1 MELLQGAGGSPLSQ
15 QEQLTAAFEKLH
27 VALQEMSLVE
37 SELYQQNEEL
47 AVATQTVEAERQRY
61 QDLFEFAPDGYLLTD
76 LSGTILEANR
86 VAATML
92 NVSQQFLQ
100 SKPLVTFV
108 AQAERLAF
116 HSKLTRLR
124 QADGVQ
130 EWEFRMQPRHG
141 NSFDAALTLAVAY
154 NRPGKRIALRI
165 CMRDITKRKQTES
178 ALQKWATIF
187 EYAQWGI
194 AIESVDGATLEIMN
208 SAFAQMHGYTLEEL
222 VGRSSVD
229 LIAPECGEDL
239 AEYIRIVNEQ
249 DTFTLESNHIRKDG
263 SIFPVLKNV
272 ILVNPQDGSLPY
284 RAIHVQDISNR
295 KGVEEEL
302 REKQERLDV
311 TQTAAKFGSFE
322 CNTQTNFCIWT
333 KELEALY
340 GLMPGELGGTYA
352 DWTKHVHPT
361 DLIKLEEDLR
371 VALSTGDFFS
381 DFRVIWPD
389 SSIHW
394 LHSRAKVFFNNEGIP
409 LRMVGVNLDITLRK
423 QAEEALQ
430 QLNANLESLVQK
442 RTLQLQQAL
451 DFEAMLKRIT
461 DKVRD
466 GVDESQIMQT
476 TVQELTLGLGLK
488 GCNTAQYDL
497 TKGTST
503 IRYEYITDIPAYRHR
518 AIQMA
523 KYPEIYNQ
531 LIDGQHFQLCSLF
544 PNPERGHVAIL
555 ACPILN
561 GLEVLGDLWLINSV
575 KHNFN
580 ELEIRLVQQVA
591 NQCTIAIR
599 QARLY
604 QASLAQVQELEK
616 LNQLKDDFL
625 STVSHELR
633 TPVSNMK
640 MAIQMLKVSGE
651 LNERVQHY
659 LEILQVECNREISL
673 INDLLDLQRL
683 ENVSYSGG
691 FVESINLQAWLPIII
706 EPLRISIQQHHQTLQ
721 LNLSPDLPKLFSD
734 YASLKRILT
743 ELINNACKYSPD
755 SAEIK
760 LNVCYN
766 STTAATVFSISN
778 PVEIPAEELPRIF
791 DKFYRVPNLD
801 AWKQGGTGL
810 GLALVQKL
818 VEQLQGTI
826 FVESSGGWT
835 TFTVQLSSHPRD

>member
-1 MELLQGAGGSPLSQ
+1 MNVDGFNQKIEELRSRFTDLLQRAGGSPLSQ
-15 QEQLTAAFEKLH
+15 QEQLTAAFDELH
-27 VALQEMSLVE
+27 AALEEMSLVE
-37 SELYQQNEEL
+37 LELHQQNDEL
-47 AVATQTVEAERQRY
+47 AVASQTAEAERQRY

-86 VAATML
+86 ASAKML

-100 SKPLVTFV
+100 SKPLGTFV

-124 QADGVQ
+124 QEDGVQ

-141 NSFDAALTLAVAY
+141 NSFDAALTLDVAH
-154 NRPGKRIALRI
+154 NQPGKLLALHI

-187 EYAQWGI
+187 EYTQWGI
-194 AIESVDGATLEIMN
+194 AIESADGATLEIMN
-208 SAFAQMHGYTLEEL
+208 PAFAQMHSYSLEEL

-249 DTFTLESNHIRKDG
+249 ANFTLESNHIRKDG

-272 ILVNPQDGSLPY
+272 ILVNPKDGSLPY
-284 RAIHVQDISNR
+284 RAIHVQDIS
-295 KGVEEEL
+295 K
-302 REKQERLDV
+302 
-311 TQTAAKFGSFE
+311 
-322 CNTQTNFCIWT
+322 
-333 KELEALY
+333 
-340 GLMPGELGGTYA
+340 
-352 DWTKHVHPT
+352 
-361 DLIKLEEDLR
+361 
-371 VALSTGDFFS
+371 
-381 DFRVIWPD
+381 
-389 SSIHW
+389 
-394 LHSRAKVFFNNEGIP
+394 
-409 LRMVGVNLDITLRK
+409 RK

-430 QLNANLESLVQK
+430 QINVNLESLVQK

-466 GVDESQIMQT
+466 GLDEGQILQT

-575 KHNFN
+575 KHNFS

-625 STVSHELR
+625 STISHELR
-633 TPVSNMK
+633 TPVANMK

-651 LNERVQHY
+651 LNEQVQHY
-659 LEILQVECNREISL
+659 LEILQAECNREISL

-683 ENVSYSGG
+683 ENLSYSGG

-706 EPLRISIQQHHQTLQ
+706 EPLRVSIQQHHQTLQ

-743 ELINNACKYSPD
+743 ELLNNACKYSPD

-760 LNVCYN
+760 LNVCYD
-766 STTAATVFSISN
+766 SITAATVFSISN

-826 FVESSGGWT
+826 FVESSGGVDYLYCSVT
-835 TFTVQLSSHPRD
+835 